1 VSRGHAH
8 VTIGTRASALA
19 MAQAEH
25 VAERLRAEHKGLE
38 VELVKVSTQGDK
50 DLDRPLHQI
59 GGKGVFTKELDDAL
73 LDGRIDCAVH
83 SLKDVPTELP
93 PGIALVAFGHRATP
107 FDVLVTQDGS
117 ILDELPDGAK
127 IGTSSLRRKAQ
138 LLLYRP
144 DLDVVDL
151 RGNVNTRLARLES
164 GVVDGIVLAAAG
176 LERLGMQDRVTEILT
191 QDVMIPAAGQ
201 GILAVTTRADDVK
214 THKLV
219 AAFDDVS
226 ARAAGTCERGFLAAL
241 GGGCQTPAGVLAE
254 TIGKEIVVTG
264 IIVSPDGID
273 VYKGDH
279 QGRISNGFAV
289 GKRLAID
296 LLDQGGDKVVR
307 KARAL
312 MGG

>member
-1 VSRGHAH
+1 VSRTHAH
-8 VTIGTRASALA
+8 LRIGTRASALA
-19 MAQAEH
+19 VAQAEH
-25 VAERLRAEHKGLE
+25 VAARLVAEHPGLE
-38 VELVKVSTQGDK
+38 VELVRLTTSGDR
-50 DLDRPLHQI
+50 DLDRPLHTM

-73 LDGRIDCAVH
+73 LDGRIDIAVH
-83 SLKDVPTELP
+83 SLKDVPTEMP
-93 PGIALVAFGHRATP
+93 EGIDLTAFGHRATP
-107 FDVLVTQDGS
+107 FDVLITQNDE

-151 RGNVNTRLARLES
+151 RGNVNTRLSRLES

-176 LERLGMQDRVTEILT
+176 LERLGLQNRVTEILT

-201 GILAVTTRADDVK
+201 GILAVTTRAHDAK

-279 QGRISNGFAV
+279 QGRATSAAAV

-296 LLDQGGDKVVR
+296 LLDQGGDKVVK

-312 MGG
+312 LGG